1 MANNIKVTISNQNG
15 VASTLTEQERQFVMS
30 YLVSQYGR
38 WRNDKAVSTKQKADL
53 ERLMDK
59 LMGLRIHDLS

>member
-15 VASTLTEQERQFVMS
+15 VVSTLTEQERQFVMS

-38 WRNDKAVSTKQKADL
+38 WLNNKAVSAQQKADL